1 MEDIIYFFGGIVF
14 YFLLDLLKAYF
25 KKKME
30 NEATTED
37 LPIMTKVSE
46 DVKQEFRKEL
56 SNINAQLSILTNQ
69 SSLVDEKSIQV
80 LNNFFERCL
89 EIKDLHSQNFGD
101 FASKDL
107 AQTLVDYQ
115 IEVEK
120 AHRKLYSDY
129 HNLVLFHIK
138 NKDIVE
144 NANDI
149 VASNHLIKTTFKKHF
164 GKIKM
169 SIMQEAESVNSPG
182 YKEAVEKANKI
193 TEDYYADQKSNFDL
207 FNKNFNS
214 LLKSLSNYF
223 SEYGLNYDYEG
234 LKK

>member
-1 MEDIIYFFGGIVF
+1 MNDIIYFFGGIAF
-14 YFLLDLLKAYF
+14 YFLLDVLKAYY
-25 KKKME
+25 KKKIE

-46 DVKQEFRKEL
+46 NIKQEFRKEL
-56 SNINAQLSILTNQ
+56 SDINAQLSILTNQ

-80 LNNFFERCL
+80 LNKFFERCL

-115 IEVEK
+115 NKVEK

-138 NKDIVE
+138 NQKIVE

-149 VASNHLIKTTFKKHF
+149 VASNHLIKSTFKKHF

-169 SIMQEAESVNSPG
+169 SILQEMESINSPE
-182 YKEAVEKANKI
+182 YKHAVEKANKI
-193 TEDYYADQKSNFDL
+193 TKDYYDDQRSNFDL
-207 FNKNFNS
+207 FNKNFNN

>member
-1 MEDIIYFFGGIVF
+1 MKDIIYFFGGIVL
-14 YFLLDLLKAYF
+14 YFLLDLLKAYY

-37 LPIMTKVSE
+37 LPFMTKVSE

-56 SNINAQLSILTNQ
+56 SSINAQLSILTNQ

-101 FASKDL
+101 FGGKDL
-107 AQTLVDYQ
+107 AQNLVDYQ

-120 AHRKLYSDY
+120 VHRKLYSDY

-164 GKIKM
+164 GEIKM
-169 SIMQEAESVNSPG
+169 SILQEMQSIGSTAYN
-182 YKEAVEKANKI
+182 EAVEKSDRVSK
-193 TEDYYADQKSNFDL
+193 EYYADQKANFEL

-223 SEYGLNYDYEG
+223 SEYGLSYDYEG

>member
-1 MEDIIYFFGGIVF
+1 MDEIIYFFGGIAF
-14 YFLLDLLKAYF
+14 YFLLDLLKAYY
-25 KKKME
+25 KKKIE

-37 LPIMTKVSE
+37 LPLMTKVSE

-56 SNINAQLSILTNQ
+56 SDINAQLSILTNQ
-69 SSLVDEKSIQV
+69 SSIVDEKSIQV

-101 FASKDL
+101 FAGKDL
-107 AQTLVDYQ
+107 AQNLVDYQ

-138 NKDIVE
+138 NKEIVE

-149 VASNHLIKTTFKKHF
+149 VASNHLIKSTFKKHF
-164 GKIKM
+164 GRIKM
-169 SIMQEAESVNSPG
+169 SIIKEVESINSSK
-182 YKEAVEKANKI
+182 YKEAVDKADKI
-193 TEDYYADQKSNFDL
+193 TKDYYDDQRPNFDL

-214 LLKSLSNYF
+214 LLKSLSKYF
-223 SEYGLNYDYEG
+223 SEYGLNYDYEE

>member
-1 MEDIIYFFGGIVF
+1 MEDIIYFFGGIAF
-14 YFLLDLLKAYF
+14 YFLLDLLKAYY

-46 DVKQEFRKEL
+46 NVKQEFRKEL
-56 SNINAQLSILTNQ
+56 SNINAQLLNLTNQ

-80 LNNFFERCL
+80 LNSFFERCL

-115 IEVEK
+115 VEVEK
-120 AHRKLYSDY
+120 THRKLYSDY

-138 NKDIVE
+138 NKDILE
-144 NANDI
+144 NVNDI
-149 VASNHLIKTTFKKHF
+149 IASNHLIKTTFKKHF
-164 GKIKM
+164 GEIKI
-169 SIMQEAESVNSPG
+169 SIMQETECFNSPK
-182 YKEAVEKANKI
+182 YKEAVEKADKI
-193 TEDYYADQKSNFDL
+193 TKDYYDDQRPNFEV
-207 FNKNFNS
+207 FNKNFNN

>member
-1 MEDIIYFFGGIVF
+1 MEDIIYFFGGIAF
-14 YFLLDLLKAYF
+14 YFVLDLLKVYY
-25 KKKME
+25 KKKIE
-30 NEATTED
+30 NEATLED
-37 LPIMTKVSE
+37 LPALTEVSE
-46 DVKQEFRKEL
+46 NVKQEFRKKL
-56 SNINAQLSILTNQ
+56 SDINAQLSVLSNQ
-69 SSLVDEKSIQV
+69 SSLVNEKSIQV

-101 FASKDL
+101 FAGKDL
-107 AQTLVDYQ
+107 SQTILDYQ

-138 NKDIVE
+138 NKNIIQ
-144 NANDI
+144 NASDI
-149 VASNHLIKTTFKKHF
+149 VASNDLIKMTFKRHF
-164 GKIKM
+164 GKIKL
-169 SIMQEAESVNSPG
+169 SILQEVGNFSSPAYKDAIENSDKVS
-182 YKEAVEKANKI
+182 KEYYDDQKANF
-193 TEDYYADQKSNFDL
+193 EL

-214 LLKSLSNYF
+214 LLKSLNSYF

>member
-1 MEDIIYFFGGIVF
+1 MDEIIYFFGGIAF
-14 YFLLDLLKAYF
+14 YFLLDLLKAYY
-25 KKKME
+25 KKKIE

-37 LPIMTKVSE
+37 LPLMTKVSE

-56 SNINAQLSILTNQ
+56 SDINAQLSILTNQ
-69 SSLVDEKSIQV
+69 SSIVDEKSIQV

-101 FASKDL
+101 FAGKDL
-107 AQTLVDYQ
+107 AQVLVDYQ
-115 IEVEK
+115 MEVEK

-149 VASNHLIKTTFKKHF
+149 VASNHLIKSTFKKHF

-169 SIMQEAESVNSPG
+169 SIINEVESTNSPK
-182 YKEAVEKANKI
+182 YKDAVEKADKI
-193 TEDYYADQKSNFDL
+193 TKDYYDDQKPNFDL
-207 FNKNFNS
+207 FNKNFNN
-214 LLKSLSNYF
+214 LLKSLSKYF
-223 SEYGLNYDYEG
+223 SEYGLNYNYEG

>member
-1 MEDIIYFFGGIVF
+1 MNDIIYFFGGIVF
-14 YFLLDLLKAYF
+14 YFLLDLLKAYY
-25 KKKME
+25 KKKIE
-30 NEATTED
+30 NEAKTED
-37 LPIMTKVSE
+37 LPVMTRVSE

-56 SNINAQLSILTNQ
+56 SDINAQLSILTNQ

-80 LNNFFERCL
+80 LNSFFERCL

-101 FASKDL
+101 FAGKDL
-107 AQTLVDYQ
+107 AQTLIDYQ
-115 IEVEK
+115 TVVKK

-138 NKDIVE
+138 NKEIVE

-149 VASNHLIKTTFKKHF
+149 VASNHLIKSTFKKHF

-169 SIMQEAESVNSPG
+169 SIIQEMESINSLG
-182 YKEAVEKANKI
+182 YKEAVERANKI
-193 TEDYYADQKSNFDL
+193 THDYYVDQKSNFDL

-214 LLKSLSNYF
+214 LLKSLSKYF

>member
-1 MEDIIYFFGGIVF
+1 MKEIIYFFGGIAF

-37 LPIMTKVSE
+37 LPIMTKISE
-46 DVKQEFRKEL
+46 NVKQEFRKEL

-101 FASKDL
+101 FAGKDL

-115 IEVEK
+115 NEVEK

-164 GKIKM
+164 GKIKT
-169 SIMQEAESVNSPG
+169 SILQEMKSIKSSE
-182 YKEAVEKANKI
+182 YEEAVKKCDMVTKE
-193 TEDYYADQKSNFDL
+193 YYADQNANFEL

-214 LLKSLSNYF
+214 LLKSLSYYF
-223 SEYGLNYDYEG
+223 SEYGLSYDYEG